1 MDKEFIGK
9 MIAKARKEM
18 LLTQREVA
26 FITGIDKT
34 TISKIEHGRLNAS
47 IDTINKICNAVDLE
61 LKCVNFKEFKDLKF
75 EKHPFHILA
84 DELGESY
91 PNYKENKT
99 CYQAK
104 MKLANGLN
112 ISVVIGTPFCSNG
125 KDTYEVSFWS
135 ENGFER
141 IFGHQTKGMVD
152 FLMERAQYIED
163 IRFLDLLHAEG
174 FEHFGTMFEFIK
186 QIGKWWVVVNP
197 EGTSFFVYNEEPC
210 NFNIDRSMVISD
222 YEQFSSIYPKLEEFI
237 DEKEKTGIQ
246 PPFLLLGRI

>member
-9 MIAKARKEM
+9 MIAEARKEM

-34 TISKIEHGRLNAS
+34 TISKIEHGKINAS
-47 IDTINKICNAVDLE
+47 IDTINKLCEAVGLE

-104 MKLANGLN
+104 LELQNGLN
-112 ISVVIGTPFCSNG
+112 ISVIIGTPFYSNG
-125 KDTYEVSFWS
+125 EDTYEICFWS
-135 ENGFER
+135 ENGFQR
-141 IFGHQTKGMVD
+141 VFGYKTKEMVEH
-152 FLMERAQYIED
+152 LLEQAQYIDD
-163 IRFLDLLHAEG
+163 IRFIDLLNNEG
-174 FEHFGTMFEFIK
+174 FEPIGDDFSSIK
-186 QIGKWWVVVNP
+186 KIGKWWVCVNP
-197 EGTSFFVYNEEPC
+197 VGKSYFTYNEKPHS
-210 NFNIDRSMVISD
+210 FSFGRSMVFCN
-222 YEQFSSIYPKLEEFI
+222 YKEFSGILPRIEEFI
-237 DEKEKTGIQ
+237 DEKEDKGIM
-246 PPFLLLGRI
+246 PPFVLLD